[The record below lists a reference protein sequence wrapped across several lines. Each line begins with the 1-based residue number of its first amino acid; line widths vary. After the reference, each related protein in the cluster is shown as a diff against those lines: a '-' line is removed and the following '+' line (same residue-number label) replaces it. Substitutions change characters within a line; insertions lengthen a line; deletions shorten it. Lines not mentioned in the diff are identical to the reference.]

1 MQEDV
6 KAFTREQRSPES
18 SAHHH
23 TKGGS
28 CLCSP
33 PVTATRRWFSNEVTT
48 VWFRHPLPKAMPRAR
63 HPHCPPP
70 PDGCWMQR
78 GHHIS
83 CSFLVPVA
91 LPPPQ
96 SRVTLL
102 DLAPATHGN
111 ALHAEWNETRRTQRK
126 AEQVPDG
133 RCTAVMYYQS
143 YSSDLHTGAQTACT
157 AARTTAQ
164 HTNTCLAHQ
173 HLPKQALSFL
183 WWAFLSFFSRLTCP
197 YL

>member
-1 MQEDV
+1 M
-6 KAFTREQRSPES
+6 RSPWSGFAILYLRPCPEQGVLTVP
-18 SAHHH
+18 HHRMAAGCRGD
-23 TKGGS
+23 TT
-28 CLCSP
+28 SP
-33 PVTATRRWFSNEVTT
+33 AASLYLL
-48 VWFRHPLPKAMPRAR
+48 HSL
-63 HPHCPPP
+63 
-70 PDGCWMQR
+70 
-78 GHHIS
+78 
-83 CSFLVPVA
+83 L
-91 LPPPQ
+91 PQ

-133 RCTAVMYYQS
+133 RCTAGMHYQS

-164 HTNTCLAHQ
+164 HNNTCPAHQ